1 MPPSSPIMEPLK
13 ERAGWCAGY
22 LGEEAVAEMRPLLQ
36 ENAGQVSIRRAT
48 HWVSLLITVFCIFLL
63 CAVIMTQTLLNK
75 ANYICLRM

>member
-36 ENAGQVSIRRAT
+36 EIAGQVSIREAT
-48 HWVSLLITVFCIFLL
+48 HWVSLITYCLL
-63 CAVIMTQTLLNK
+63 HLSFVCSHHDPNSVL
-75 ANYICLRM
+75 

>member
-36 ENAGQVSIRRAT
+36 ENAGQVSIREAT
-48 HWVSLLITVFCIFLL
+48 HWVSLLITYCLL
-63 CAVIMTQTLLNK
+63 HLSFVCSHHDPNSVL
-75 ANYICLRM
+75 